1 MSDNKLSDIIK
12 LDITLLSDR
21 YHVRRMTEDDIAE
34 IYALCSKNAMYYQY
48 CPPFVTEESIADD
61 MKALPPNKEY
71 SDKYYLGYYD
81 AEKLIAVMDLILR
94 FPDNATALIGFFMTD
109 VSVQNAGIGSRIIDD
124 LCSYLRKLG
133 FSTVRLGWVKGNP
146 QAEHFWKKEQ
156 FTETGVTHDTDG
168 HTVVVAQRAL

>member
-21 YHVRRMTEDDIAE
+21 YYVRRMTEDDISD
-34 IYALCSKNAMYYQY
+34 IHALCSKNALYYRY

-71 SDKYYLGYYD
+71 SDKYYIGYYD

-94 FPDNATALIGFFMTD
+94 FPDNATALIGFFMTE
-109 VSVQNAGIGSRIIDD
+109 VSVQNSGIGSRIIDD

-146 QAEHFWKKEQ
+146 QAEHFWKK
-156 FTETGVTHDTDG
+156 
-168 HTVVVAQRAL
+168 